1 MNKNRPDSS
10 DPNPKSGIIGRILS
24 SFESLSA
31 IGAVPGPRTAAAFA
45 RLHRADF
52 IAGLSVI
59 GLLLPEAVAYA
70 GIAGMPPASGLI
82 ALFCGLACYLLIGR
96 SRFAIVSA
104 TSSSAL
110 VLAVGV
116 ATLSAVQADAD
127 PETLAA
133 VLVMMTGFWFLL
145 ARLLGFGRASN
156 FVAKPV
162 LRGVTMGLSLTITLM
177 QLPKLFTL
185 TPDTMSPFGRLFHT
199 VQALP
204 TLSPASLRC
213 RGARHSPF
221 LAVAEA
227 ARESLGDRGVGS
239 RDLRDPIPRVRHS
252 ARREYRPASERSV
265 ARKSRER

>member
-204 TLSPASLRC
+204 TLS

>member
-24 SFESLSA
+24 SFESLS
-31 IGAVPGPRTAAAFA
+31 AFA

-156 FVAKPV
+156 FVAG
-162 LRGVTMGLSLTITLM
+162 RHDGTLAHHHADAASKA
-177 QLPKLFTL
+177 LHA
-185 TPDTMSPFGRLFHT
+185 DT
-199 VQALP
+199 
-204 TLSPASLRC
+204 
-213 RGARHSPF
+213 
-221 LAVAEA
+221 
-227 ARESLGDRGVGS
+227 
-239 RDLRDPIPRVRHS
+239 
-252 ARREYRPASERSV
+252 
-265 ARKSRER
+265 

>member
-145 ARLLGFGRASN
+145 ARLKLCRETGAPGRHDGTLAHHHADAASK
-156 FVAKPV
+156 A
-162 LRGVTMGLSLTITLM
+162 LHA
-177 QLPKLFTL
+177 
-185 TPDTMSPFGRLFHT
+185 DT
-199 VQALP
+199 
-204 TLSPASLRC
+204 
-213 RGARHSPF
+213 
-221 LAVAEA
+221 
-227 ARESLGDRGVGS
+227 
-239 RDLRDPIPRVRHS
+239 
-252 ARREYRPASERSV
+252 
-265 ARKSRER
+265 

>member
-96 SRFAIVSA
+96 SRFAIVS
-104 TSSSAL
+104 L
-110 VLAVGV
+110 
-116 ATLSAVQADAD
+116 
-127 PETLAA
+127 
-133 VLVMMTGFWFLL
+133 F
-145 ARLLGFGRASN
+145 
-156 FVAKPV
+156 
-162 LRGVTMGLSLTITLM
+162 LSLTL
-177 QLPKLFTL
+177 
-185 TPDTMSPFGRLFHT
+185 D
-199 VQALP
+199 
-204 TLSPASLRC
+204 
-213 RGARHSPF
+213 
-221 LAVAEA
+221 
-227 ARESLGDRGVGS
+227 
-239 RDLRDPIPRVRHS
+239 
-252 ARREYRPASERSV
+252 
-265 ARKSRER
+265 